1 MAGHKFTE
9 NDPISEMN
17 VTPLVDV
24 MLVLLIIFMV
34 AAPMLVSGVPVDLP
48 QTQADN
54 LNMDKEPVVITL
66 NKDGTIFLQK
76 RETPREELI
85 ARLSAIVQGSSE
97 EVYIRADKTIP
108 YGDVMVLM
116 GDIKAAGYKK
126 VMLIVEQPS

>member
-1 MAGHKFTE
+1 
-9 NDPISEMN
+9 
-17 VTPLVDV
+17 
-24 MLVLLIIFMV
+24 MV

-85 ARLSAIVQGSSE
+85 ARLSAIVQASSE